1 MVSKNKMEGID
12 EREETVEVKYLS
24 LRLKRAEE
32 MYESMTEIT
41 NMSDWNDGDL
51 SIPEK
56 SGARLSLGEKM
67 MNC

>member
-41 NMSDWNDGDL
+41 SMSDWNDGDL

-56 SGARLSLGEKM
+56 SGARLSLEEKM

>member
-41 NMSDWNDGDL
+41 SMSD
-51 SIPEK
+51 
-56 SGARLSLGEKM
+56 
-67 MNC
+67 